1 MIDRIWDITRK
12 YSKNFFI
19 YVDAA
24 NYIFWQG
31 LKKLF
36 QEEDNDKY
44 VFDKLAYCR
53 KNKTDPTTCMRIIP
67 TAFSHSQGAQMMQH
81 VKVLLDDPRNLI
93 AIHPKFFDKLLIALR
108 SAQTKE
114 GFDLIKDDSPHND
127 ILDAYRL
134 SLQAYKVRN

>member
-1 MIDRIWDITRK
+1 MLLII
-12 YSKNFFI
+12 F
-19 YVDAA
+19 
-24 NYIFWQG
+24 FWQG

-36 QEEDNDKY
+36 GEEDNDKH

-53 KNKTDPTTCMRIIP
+53 KNKIDPTTCMRILP
-67 TAFSHSQGAQMMQH
+67 TAFSYSKGAQMLQH
-81 VKVLLDDPRNLI
+81 TKALLDDPRNLI
-93 AIHPKFFDKLLIALR
+93 AIAPQFDKLLIALR

-134 SLQAYKVRN
+134 SLQAYKVKN